1 MRLTIF
7 LISALLPLS
16 FAQTSDVSNS
26 TTHSVQV
33 GGSGLIFIPNTV
45 NAAVR
50 DQVQFHFY
58 PYNHSVVQSTYD
70 APCMAIA
77 GGIYS
82 GFVPVKSGESRHALY
97 KTTIFTVTINDTN
110 PIWLYCSQNI
120 DAHCQAGMAM
130 VINPPISSSSTL
142 AAYIEAAGSTNTS
155 TSDTRVTGGIIGTNS
170 TSTNSTSS
178 SGPTSSSTATSMSV
192 TTSTSISQSTNT
204 AGAEMAM
211 GKSGVGFS
219 TLGAIVAAGIWALG
233 ML

>member
-82 GFVPVKSGESRHALY
+82 GFVPVKSGESVSR
-97 KTTIFTVTINDTN
+97 
-110 PIWLYCSQNI
+110 CSLSLFLGRQ
-120 DAHCQAGMAM
+120 
-130 VINPPISSSSTL
+130 L
-142 AAYIEAAGSTNTS
+142 E
-155 TSDTRVTGGIIGTNS
+155 R
-170 TSTNSTSS
+170 
-178 SGPTSSSTATSMSV
+178 
-192 TTSTSISQSTNT
+192 
-204 AGAEMAM
+204 EMANSDM
-211 GKSGVGFS
+211 PSTRLPFSPSPSTIPTQSGC
-219 TLGAIVAAGIWALG
+219 IALRI
-233 ML
+233 